1 MEMTDEQRKAL
12 YTQVRTL
19 EVEFAHWC
27 RLFASR
33 SQERVDLLKGL
44 RVLREERRKRLEEI
58 ETLSKDLTWLQ
69 KHVPSAAGLV
79 QGIDAATKSAL
90 LLNTTFENIKSD
102 AATKAKCDLRV
113 LRCCGAFTPSTRV
126 VFISQCR
133 GWFLFR
139 V

>member
-58 ETLSKDLTWLQ
+58 ETLSKELTWLQ

-102 AATKAKCDLRV
+102 AATKASDAASSVILN
-113 LRCCGAFTPSTRV
+113 L
-126 VFISQCR
+126 I
-133 GWFLFR
+133 W
-139 V
+139 

>member
-1 MEMTDEQRKAL
+1 MTDEQRKAL

-113 LRCCGAFTPSTRV
+113 LKCRGAFTSLIRLVSNTR
-126 VFISQCR
+126 
-133 GWFLFR
+133 
-139 V
+139 

>member
-1 MEMTDEQRKAL
+1 MVLGDQYLTGRRPHRRKAL

-58 ETLSKDLTWLQ
+58 ETLSKELTWLQ

-102 AATKAKCDLRV
+102 AATKASDAASSVILN
-113 LRCCGAFTPSTRV
+113 L
-126 VFISQCR
+126 I
-133 GWFLFR
+133 W
-139 V
+139 

>member
-1 MEMTDEQRKAL
+1 MTDEQRKAL
-12 YTQVRTL
+12 YVSRRPVHAIDATHFDAPRRYTQVRTL

-58 ETLSKDLTWLQ
+58 ETLSKELTWLQ

-102 AATKAKCDLRV
+102 AATKASDSASSLT
-113 LRCCGAFTPSTRV
+113 LNL
-126 VFISQCR
+126 I
-133 GWFLFR
+133 W
-139 V
+139 

>member
-1 MEMTDEQRKAL
+1 M
-12 YTQVRTL
+12 
-19 EVEFAHWC
+19 EFAHWC

-58 ETLSKDLTWLQ
+58 ETLSKELTWLQ

-102 AATKAKCDLRV
+102 AATKAKCARGVPLCSHSDRTAMLRAGG
-113 LRCCGAFTPSTRV
+113 RNWPPSRA
-126 VFISQCR
+126 S
-133 GWFLFR
+133 
-139 V
+139 